1 MNRDDLRLLAKITL
15 LSLGVVVYG
24 LLGTGLALTFAT
36 LVGWF
41 TGLVAG
47 FVYCVLTM
55 FVWVKI
61 DERRGGGW

>member
-1 MNRDDLRLLAKITL
+1 MSRDDLRLLGKVALI
-15 LSLGVVVYG
+15 SLGVVVYG
-24 LLGTGLALTFAT
+24 LTGAGLALAFMA
-36 LVGWF
+36 LVGWLF
-41 TGLVAG
+41 GLAVL